1 MKEYLEQ
8 YVELL
13 FAGKPDSEDMQQEI
27 LQNTLDRYD
36 DLISQGKAPEDA
48 YRLAIAGIGDINEL
62 LSEHNEPSEHPAEIT
77 NGRGKRLS
85 PTQRKTLRVVAI
97 ALYICCIIPLIILSN
112 FGLEILG
119 LCLTLV
125 IVAVA
130 TVLILLSSGGNH
142 HEKMTVTHEAPI
154 NPSYKTYR
162 IISRTITVTLYL
174 LISFLTSAWHIT
186 WIIFLIKGAVDEI
199 VRAIMD
205 LKESK
210 KNET

>member
-36 DLISQGKAPEDA
+36 DLISQGKAPEAA

-62 LSEHNEPSEHPAEIT
+62 LSEHNNPSEHATENT

-97 ALYICCIIPLIILSN
+97 ALYICCLIPLIILSN

-142 HEKMTVTHEAPI
+142 HVEMTVTHEAPV

>member
-1 MKEYLEQ
+1 MKEHLEQ

-13 FAGKPDSEDMQQEI
+13 FAGTPDSDDMQQEI

-36 DLISQGKAPEDA
+36 DLISQGKTPEVA

-62 LSEHNEPSEHPAEIT
+62 LSEHKDPSEHSAENT
-77 NGRGKRLS
+77 NGRGKRMS
-85 PTQRKTLRVVAI
+85 PTLRKTLRVVAI

-125 IVAVA
+125 IVAIA
-130 TVLILLSSGGNH
+130 TVLILLSSGGNR
-142 HEKMTVTHEAPI
+142 HEKKTESHEESA
-154 NPSYKTYR
+154 NPAYR
-162 IISRTITVTLYL
+162 AYRSISSTITVAIYL

-199 VRAIMD
+199 VRAIME
-205 LKESK
+205 LRESK